1 MAKLEMTYVA
11 DSMPKSERDF
21 SPLPDG
27 WYAVTISEADVKSTK
42 AGTGSYIKLRLDV
55 SGPTHQGRVVYTNFN
70 IRNPNP
76 KAEEIGN
83 QQLGELM
90 RAVAM
95 PRLEDT
101 DQLIGALLTIK
112 VAIETSENYP
122 AKNVVKGWKSIGGA
136 SALPMPAMAAAPA
149 AKSATPPWAKK

>member
-1 MAKLEMTYVA
+1 MAKLGQTYVA
-11 DSMPKSERDF
+11 DDLPKSERDF

-42 AGTGSYIKLRLDV
+42 AGNGSYIKMRLDV
-55 SGPTHQGRVVYTNFN
+55 TGPTHQGRVIFSNIN

-90 RAVAM
+90 RAVGL

-101 DQLIGALLTIK
+101 DQLIGRSLSVKLTTR
-112 VAIETSENYP
+112 VSEQYGDQNE
-122 AKNVVKGWKSIGGA
+122 VKAYKAAGG
-136 SALPMPAMAAAPA
+136 AAPA
-149 AKSATPPWAKK
+149 SSAPAAASGAKSPPWARGGK

>member
-1 MAKLEMTYVA
+1 MAKLPETYVA
-11 DSMPKSERDF
+11 DNMPKSDRDF
-21 SPLPDG
+21 APLPDG
-27 WYAVTISEADVKSTK
+27 WYAVTVSEADVKATK

-55 SGPTHQGRVVYTNFN
+55 TGPSHQGRVVFGNIN

-90 RAVAM
+90 RAVGL

-101 DQLIGALLTIK
+101 DQLIGRHLSIK
-112 VAIETSENYP
+112 LVTRSSEQYGDQNEIK
-122 AKNVVKGWKSIGGA
+122 AFKAAGD
-136 SALPMPAMAAAPA
+136 AAPA
-149 AKSATPPWAKK
+149 AASVSPGAKVPPWGVKK

>member
-11 DSMPKSERDF
+11 DDMPKSERDF
-21 SPLPDG
+21 APLPDG
-27 WYAVTISEADVKSTK
+27 WYAVTVSEADIKATK

-55 SGPTHQGRVVYTNFN
+55 TGPSHQGRVVYSNLN

-90 RAVAM
+90 RAVGL

-101 DQLIGALLTIK
+101 DQLIGRSLSVKLVTK
-112 VAIETSENYP
+112 SSPEYGDSNE
-122 AKNVVKGWKSIGGA
+122 VKGYKAIGGP
-136 SALPMPAMAAAPA
+136 SAPA
-149 AKSATPPWAKK
+149 APTAAKSPPWAKKT

>member
-1 MAKLEMTYVA
+1 MARLETTYVA
-11 DSMPKSERDF
+11 DNMPKSERDF

-27 WYAVTISEADVKSTK
+27 WYAVTISEADVKTTK
-42 AGTGSYIKLRLDV
+42 AGTGNYIKLRLDV
-55 SGPTHQGRVVYTNFN
+55 TGPTHQGRVVYTNFN

-90 RAVAM
+90 RAVSM

-101 DQLIGALLTIK
+101 DQLIGCSL
-112 VAIETSENYP
+112 S
-122 AKNVVKGWKSIGGA
+122 VKLVTKSSAEYGDQNEVKAYKSIGGA
-136 SALPMPAMAAAPA
+136 GQPAAAAAPA
-149 AKSATPPWAKK
+149 AKSPPWAKKT

>member
-1 MAKLEMTYVA
+1 MAKLGQTYVA
-11 DSMPKSERDF
+11 DDLPKSDRDF

-27 WYAVTISEADVKSTK
+27 WYAVTCSEADVKATK
-42 AGTGSYIKLRLDV
+42 AGTGSYIKMRLDV
-55 SGPTHQGRVVYTNFN
+55 TGPTHQGRVLFTNLN

-90 RAVAM
+90 RAIGL

-101 DQLIGALLTIK
+101 DQLVGRSFSVKLTTRSSDQYGDQNEVKAFKAIGNA
-112 VAIETSENYP
+112 P
-122 AKNVVKGWKSIGGA
+122 AS
-136 SALPMPAMAAAPA
+136 PAAPSTG
-149 AKSATPPWAKK
+149 AKVPPWGKK